1 VLVGEP
7 TSFLDAYSF
16 IKACHLEME
25 MVNFTIVVNMAN
37 SATEAKRHFDRFN
50 EIAMQFL
57 DVRLR
62 YGGHIPMSQRIRKA
76 VVSRKPITTQKSDLP
91 EVMAFQSVAKQ
102 VLDAPVNQTNG
113 IRFFHKGMSG
123 GG

>member
-1 VLVGEP
+1 
-7 TSFLDAYSF
+7 
-16 IKACHLEME
+16 
-25 MVNFTIVVNMAN
+25 
-37 SATEAKRHFDRFN
+37 
-50 EIAMQFL
+50 MQFL

-62 YGGHIPMSQRIRKA
+62 FSGHIPMSQRIRKA
-76 VVSRKPITTQKSDLP
+76 VVSRKPITIQKSDLP

-113 IRFFHKGMSG
+113 IRFFQKGMSG